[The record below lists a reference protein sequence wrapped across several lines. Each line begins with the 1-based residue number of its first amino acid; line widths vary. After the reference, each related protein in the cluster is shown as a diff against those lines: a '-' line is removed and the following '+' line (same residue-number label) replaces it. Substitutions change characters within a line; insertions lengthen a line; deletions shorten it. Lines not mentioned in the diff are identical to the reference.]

1 MYLELS
7 EKEKSHLGVHC
18 FSLLLVEQRTQPDF
32 KEKIVFIATGLLF
45 IYIQE
50 RFQTCPQHEQ
60 YRRTCQVCILLF
72 PDKLVRSES
81 PLRLS
86 GDQGKV
92 RPRVGEKP
100 VACPGTAVLAQQ
112 TKHLSPK

>member
-92 RPRVGEKP
+92 RPRVGE
-100 VACPGTAVLAQQ
+100 ACPGTAVLAQQ